1 MSKSELST
9 EGQNKLSSFS
19 ELITTIFRNHY
30 HKGITE
36 FEFALDEL
44 IQVAKTAKIKLPKAL
59 NEIISDFRFK
69 TAMPDEIA
77 KTAPKGFKWVIKVG
91 RENYSMK
98 LRRVNRF
105 TPSNSWHQIK
115 IPDVT
120 PTLVADSALTVK
132 QAVLAKVRYN
142 RLIDIFLG
150 VTAYSL
156 QNHLRT
162 TVPEIGQIET
172 DEIYV
177 GVRNTGQQF
186 VIPVQAKGGKD
197 KIGAVQVEQDL
208 ALCRHKYS
216 LLTPRPVAVQS
227 MTTDKGE
234 VIVMFELVEDNDE
247 IKVLDEKQYRLVPS
261 SEITPDDLKTMARGS
276 F

>member
-1 MSKSELST
+1 
-9 EGQNKLSSFS
+9 
-19 ELITTIFRNHY
+19 
-30 HKGITE
+30 
-36 FEFALDEL
+36 
-44 IQVAKTAKIKLPKAL
+44 
-59 NEIISDFRFK
+59 
-69 TAMPDEIA
+69 
-77 KTAPKGFKWVIKVG
+77 
-91 RENYSMK
+91 
-98 LRRVNRF
+98 
-105 TPSNSWHQIK
+105 
-115 IPDVT
+115 
-120 PTLVADSALTVK
+120 
-132 QAVLAKVRYN
+132 
-142 RLIDIFLG
+142 

-227 MTTDKGE
+227 MITDVGE
-234 VIVMFELVEDNDE
+234 VIVMFELVEENDE
-247 IKVLDEKQYRLVPS
+247 IKVLDEKQYRLVPA
-261 SEITPDDLKTMARGS
+261 SEITPDDLKTMARGT
-276 F
+276 